1 MPPFFL
7 LNINMNDFLDKVTSN
22 FSVGIF
28 YLGSIILWNYVCT
41 NLVYLNP
48 LIFYFYPP
56 FGIIILGIL
65 FFGNKI
71 IPSLII
77 TDILFLHLSIYFFD
91 KNIFDKS
98 YITIFIFAFCVPVTI
113 SILKKLGV
121 SIGMG
126 NNFKLDKSNIFH
138 VFILTFM
145 SSVSYLIITVILQH
159 IFNYST
165 NSDKYF
171 IGNILGGIS
180 FILLIKIL
188 INIPFQLTKLSNK

>member
-1 MPPFFL
+1 M
-7 LNINMNDFLDKVTSN
+7 NMYVFLDKVTSN
-22 FSVGIF
+22 FTVGIF

-41 NLVYLNP
+41 NFIYLNP
-48 LIFYFYPP
+48 IIFYIYPP
-56 FGIIILGIL
+56 FGIIVLGIL

-77 TDILFLHLSIYFFD
+77 TELLFLYLSIYLFD
-91 KNIFDKS
+91 KNIFYKS
-98 YITIFIFAFCVPVTI
+98 YIGIFIFAFCVPITI
-113 SILKKLGV
+113 YILKKFGI

-126 NNFKLDKSNIFH
+126 KNFKLDKSNIYH
-138 VFILTFM
+138 VSIITFL
-145 SSVSYLIITVILQH
+145 SSVSYLIITVIFQY
-159 IFNYST
+159 IFNFDT

-188 INIPFQLTKLSNK
+188 INIPFQLTKLSRK